1 MDSVTQAAL
10 GAAVAG
16 LIAGKKCSPKVL
28 LAGAALGTL
37 PDLDVLIHY
46 GDPVSDMVK
55 HRALA
60 ILSLCC
66 CLSHGCW
73 HWFGSGLSPQYFLS
87 CIYGSWLPL
96 V

>member
-16 LIAGKKCSPKVL
+16 LVAGKKCSPKVL

-37 PDLDVLIHY
+37 PDLDVLLSY

-55 HRALA
+55 HRASA
-60 ILSLCC
+60 IRYLFCY
-66 CLSHGCW
+66 HFRFCW
-73 HWFGSGLSPQYFLS
+73 HGAGKSGEPQLLALIS
-87 CIYGSWLPL
+87 YGS
-96 V
+96 